1 MITRTAR
8 LLQTSVIISA
18 LALTGAALAPRAH
31 ANMGGMSGGSTTMMP
46 SETRPSFDP
55 AAEYKKGLDALNA
68 SDFKAAAASFDKV
81 LKAAPRNVQTLV
93 ADGAAHAGMKD
104 DAGARDVYK
113 KALDIDPNH
122 VMARRGLALALVNLG
137 DKDGAGKQ
145 LDSLKASVQACSGIC
160 PDASDL
166 NAAVAAVQAAIGGA
180 PAKQSSLAAPSLLF
194 ASTHGGDLAYVA
206 AISYVNEHNYPKA
219 LKALARA
226 ESAFGPHPDVLTYI
240 GYTYRKMGR
249 YDMAER
255 YYREALAI
263 APNHR
268 GATEYYGELKVE
280 RGDVKGAKL
289 MLAKLDSLCS
299 FGCVDAEVLRQ
310 WIATGHE

>member
-1 MITRTAR
+1 MIGSTKFFR
-8 LLQTSVIISA
+8 TSVIVSA
-18 LALTGAALAPRAH
+18 CAFAGLAAASSAF
-31 ANMGGMSGGSTTMMP
+31 ANMGGMSGGGGMP
-46 SETRPSFDP
+46 SMTGPSFNP

-68 SDFKAAAASFDKV
+68 NDFKDAARSFDRVLAAAPK
-81 LKAAPRNVQTLV
+81 NVQTLV
-93 ADGAAHAGMKD
+93 ADGYAHAGMQD
-104 DAGARDVYK
+104 YSGARDVYK
-113 KALDIDPNH
+113 KALNVDSNH
-122 VMARRGLALALVNLG
+122 IMARRGLALALVNLG
-137 DKDGAGKQ
+137 DKDGAAKE
-145 LDSLKASVQACSGIC
+145 LDTLKARAQACGGTC

-166 NAAVAAVQAAIGGA
+166 NAAVAAVQGAIGA
-180 PAKQSSLAAPSLLF
+180 PGGKQSSIASPSLLF
-194 ASTHGGDLAYVA
+194 ASASSGDHAYAA

-219 LKALARA
+219 LKALERS
-226 ESAFGPHPDVLTYI
+226 ETAFGPHPDVLTYI

-280 RGDVKGAKL
+280 RGDIQGAKL
-289 MLAKLDSLCS
+289 MLAKLDGLCS

-310 WIATGHE
+310 WIAKGHE

>member
-1 MITRTAR
+1 
-8 LLQTSVIISA
+8 V
-18 LALTGAALAPRAH
+18 APK
-31 ANMGGMSGGSTTMMP
+31 T
-46 SETRPSFDP
+46 
-55 AAEYKKGLDALNA
+55 
-68 SDFKAAAASFDKV
+68 
-81 LKAAPRNVQTLV
+81 VQTV
-93 ADGAAHAGMKD
+93 DSDGYAHAGMQD
-104 DAGARDVYK
+104 YSVARDVYK
-113 KALDIDPNH
+113 KALNIESNH
-122 VMARRGLALALVNLG
+122 IMARRGLALALVSLG
-137 DKDGAGKQ
+137 DKDGASKE
-145 LDSLKASVQACSGIC
+145 LDTLKSRVQACNGTC

-166 NAAVAAVQAAIGGA
+166 NAAVAAVETAMGGA
-180 PAKQSSLAAPSLLF
+180 GGKQSSNAPASLLF
-194 ASTHGGDLAYVA
+194 ASADSGDHAYVS
-206 AISYVNEHNYPKA
+206 AISYVNEHDYAKA
-219 LKALARA
+219 LKSLERA

-268 GATEYYGELKVE
+268 GATEYYGELKIE
-280 RGDVKGAKL
+280 RGDIKGAKV